1 MQKNDRQKHN
11 TLHQLKPQLY
21 SILSTNYSFQEIL
34 DLFKQQLGKYPGTL
48 LQKPVAINYL
58 SIKENVLL
66 AYSIAH
72 PKNQSKER
80 IIEDTFEDAG
90 IDINYLSSIPLTD
103 LPLESVLKVQLITH
117 VLCQTKIILLD
128 NWVTKLSEEDVKELT
143 LFLKR
148 ICQQQQCT
156 ILIYTSHHA
165 VAQQCEE
172 ILYLDSLLS
181 VS

>member
-1 MQKNDRQKHN
+1 MQKNDRQKHD

-21 SILSTNYSFQEIL
+21 SILSTNYSFQGLL
-34 DLFKQQLGKYPGTL
+34 DLFKQQLGDYPGTL

-72 PKNQSKER
+72 PKNKSNER
-80 IIEDTFEDAG
+80 IIEDAFEEAG
-90 IDINYLSSIPLTD
+90 IDLNDLSSRSLTD
-103 LPLESVLKVQLITH
+103 LPLETVLKVQLITH
-117 VLCQTKIILLD
+117 FLCQTKIILLD
-128 NWVTKLSEEDVKELT
+128 NWVAKLSEDDVKELT

-148 ICQQQQCT
+148 LCQQQQCT
-156 ILIYTSHHA
+156 ILIYTSNPA
-165 VAQQCEE
+165 VAQRCEE